1 MLSATALPSL
11 YRDRRFAG
19 WLLVAI
25 LAHALLLLLPYQRE
39 QHAGKARPSLQVS
52 LLAPAAAPP
61 AVHVPA
67 PEPNESP
74 APPQNTAQTAG
85 QAVAL
90 RAGETELP
98 ARPAQP
104 SAAYLLDLARRREW
118 RLPQPG
124 SSRQLGVFVPQPMPP
139 NWQPSPAAPPA
150 RFADAALPERTQVV
164 DRWLAADGS
173 HNVVVTTPGGETWC
187 GRSESWDPMNPLV
200 EPIRVFRSCGGGGE
214 RTFDMP
220 HPRERGA
227 AGSEPR

>member
-11 YRDRRFAG
+11 YRDRHLVG

-39 QHAGKARPSLQVS
+39 QHAGKGRPGLQVS
-52 LLAPAAAPP
+52 LLAPATEPP
-61 AVHVPA
+61 AALVPV
-67 PEPNESP
+67 PEATESP
-74 APPQNTAQTAG
+74 APPQTTAQTAA
-85 QAVAL
+85 QAAPL
-90 RAGETELP
+90 PAGETEPP

-104 SAAYLLDLARRREW
+104 SAAYLLDLVRRREW

-124 SSRQLGVFVPQPMPP
+124 SSRQLGVFVPRPMPP
-139 NWQPSPAAPPA
+139 NWQPSPAAPPT

-173 HNVVVTTPGGETWC
+173 HNVVITTPGGETWC

-220 HPRERGA
+220 HPYAGSA

>member
-1 MLSATALPSL
+1 MLSATTLPSR
-11 YRDRRFAG
+11 YRNRRLAG

-25 LAHALLLLLPYQRE
+25 LAHAILLLLPYQRA
-39 QHAGKARPSLQVS
+39 QHADKGRPGLRVS
-52 LLAPAAAPP
+52 LLAPAAAAP
-61 AVHVPA
+61 ATA
-67 PEPNESP
+67 PELKRNP
-74 APPQNTAQTAG
+74 APPRGT
-85 QAVAL
+85 V
-90 RAGETELP
+90 LP
-98 ARPAQP
+98 ARQAKLPTGIDTEAPAKPALP

-124 SSRQLGVFVPQPMPP
+124 SSQQLGVFVPQPLPP
-139 NWQPSPAAPPA
+139 NWRPSPAAPPA
-150 RFADAALPERTQVV
+150 RFSNVALPEKTQVV

-220 HPRERGA
+220 RPYAGSA